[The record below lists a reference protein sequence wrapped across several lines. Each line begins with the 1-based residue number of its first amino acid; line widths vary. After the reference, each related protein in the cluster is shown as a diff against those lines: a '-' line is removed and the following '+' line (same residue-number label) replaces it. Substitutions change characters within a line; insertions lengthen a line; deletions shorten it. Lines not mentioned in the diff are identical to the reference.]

1 MPPRIDFKSQRLF
14 VAHDLHEGAEH
25 PLSEAHAHYLLT
37 VLRMETGA
45 KLLAFNGKDGEW
57 RVEVTRQSKRAGTLR
72 VLSQTRPQTPL
83 NDLWFLFAP
92 LKKER
97 MDWMV
102 QKAVEMGAGA
112 IQPVITEHTQSPKLR
127 ADKLEANIIE
137 AAEQCGVLA
146 VPCLK
151 SVQNLA
157 DLVATWDQNR
167 VVFWC
172 DEHAEVATPTR
183 ILEVSRDKPKAVLVG
198 PEGGFSPAEREQ
210 LLAAPFAKPIALGPR
225 ILRADTAAVAALTA
239 VQMVAGDWSPEK
251 V

>member
-1 MPPRIDFKSQRLF
+1 
-14 VAHDLHEGAEH
+14 
-25 PLSEAHAHYLLT
+25 LSDAHAHYLLT

-57 RVEVTRQSKRAGTLR
+57 RVEVTRQSKRAGSLR

-102 QKAVEMGAGA
+102 PEGGGDGRGRHPTGDHRAHAE
-112 IQPVITEHTQSPKLR
+112 PKTA

>member
-1 MPPRIDFKSQRLF
+1 MPPRVDFKSQRLF
-14 VAHDLHEGAEH
+14 VEH
-25 PLSEAHAHYLLT
+25 PLAAGAELPLSDDQAHYLLT
-37 VLRMETGA
+37 VLRMGTGA
-45 KLLAFNGKDGEW
+45 KLLVFNGKDGEW
-57 RVEVTRQSKRAGTLR
+57 RATVTRRSKRAGS
-72 VLSQTRPQTPL
+72 LSILEQTRPQTHL
-83 NDLWFLFAP
+83 NDLLFAFAP

-97 MDWMV
+97 MDWLV

-112 IQPVITEHTQSPKLR
+112 LQPVITDHTQSQKLK
-127 ADKLEANIIE
+127 AEKLQANIIE

-183 ILEVSRDKPKAVLVG
+183 LLEISRDKPKAVLVG

-239 VQMVAGDWSPEK
+239 VQLVVGDWSAEK

>member
-14 VAHDLHEGAEH
+14 VAHDLQEGADNA
-25 PLSEAHAHYLLT
+25 LSEAHAHYLLT
-37 VLRMETGA
+37 VLRMETGT

-57 RVEVTRQSKRAGTLR
+57 RVEVTRENKRAGSLK
-72 VLSQTRPQTPL
+72 VLVQTRPQTPL

-92 LKKER
+92 IKKER

-112 IQPVITEHTQSPKLR
+112 LQPVITEHTQSPKLR
-127 ADKLEANIIE
+127 TDKLEANIIE

-151 SVQNLA
+151 PLQNLA
-157 DLVATWDQNR
+157 ELVATWDQNR

-172 DEHAEVATPTR
+172 DEQAEVATPTR
-183 ILEVSRDKPKAVLVG
+183 ILELSRDKPKAVLVG
-198 PEGGFSPAEREQ
+198 PEGGFSPAEREL

-239 VQMVAGDWSPEK
+239 VQMTVGDWR
-251 V
+251 

>member
-1 MPPRIDFKSQRLF
+1 
-14 VAHDLHEGAEH
+14 
-25 PLSEAHAHYLLT
+25 
-37 VLRMETGA
+37 
-45 KLLAFNGKDGEW
+45 
-57 RVEVTRQSKRAGTLR
+57 
-72 VLSQTRPQTPL
+72 
-83 NDLWFLFAP
+83 
-92 LKKER
+92 
-97 MDWMV
+97 
-102 QKAVEMGAGA
+102 
-112 IQPVITEHTQSPKLR
+112 VITEHTQSSKLR
-127 ADKLEANIIE
+127 TDKLEANIIE

-183 ILEVSRDKPKAVLVG
+183 LLEISRDKPKAVLVG
-198 PEGGFSPAEREQ
+198 PEGGFSSAEREQ
-210 LLAAPFAKPIALGPR
+210 LLAAPFAKSIALGPR

-239 VQMVAGDWSPEK
+239 VQLVVGDWSAEK

>member
-14 VAHDLHEGAEH
+14 VAHDLQEGADNA
-25 PLSEAHAHYLLT
+25 LSEAHAHYLLT
-37 VLRMETGA
+37 VLRMETGT

-57 RVEVTRQSKRAGTLR
+57 RVEVTRENKRAGSLK
-72 VLSQTRPQTPL
+72 VLVQTRPQTPL

-92 LKKER
+92 IKKER

-112 IQPVITEHTQSPKLR
+112 LQPVITEHTQSPKLR
-127 ADKLEANIIE
+127 TDKLEANIIE

-151 SVQNLA
+151 PLQNLA
-157 DLVATWDQNR
+157 ELVATWDQNR

-172 DEHAEVATPTR
+172 DEQAEVAARPEYWNLVAINRKPFWSVRRAASRQPSANCFSPRPSPNRSRSGRASCVPTR
-183 ILEVSRDKPKAVLVG
+183 RRWLH
-198 PEGGFSPAEREQ
+198 
-210 LLAAPFAKPIALGPR
+210 
-225 ILRADTAAVAALTA
+225 
-239 VQMVAGDWSPEK
+239 
-251 V
+251 

>member
-14 VAHDLHEGAEH
+14 VSHDLREGLEY
-25 PLSEAHAHYLLT
+25 PLAEAHAHYLLT

-57 RVEVTRQSKRAGTLR
+57 RVEVTRQSKRAGSLKVIT
-72 VLSQTRPQTPL
+72 QTRLQTPL

-112 IQPVITEHTQSPKLR
+112 IQPVITEHTQSSKLR
-127 ADKLEANIIE
+127 TDKLEANIIE

-183 ILEVSRDKPKAVLVG
+183 LLEISRDKPKAVLVG
-198 PEGGFSPAEREQ
+198 PEGGFSSAEREQ
-210 LLAAPFAKPIALGPR
+210 LLAAPFAKSIALGPR

-239 VQMVAGDWSPEK
+239 VQLVVGDWSAEK